1 MSNQLLRLTGCS
13 VLPPREDSEQL
24 ESRNRTADENQD
36 RETKPKMTENRRSSA
51 DRFSILNNFVDFTM
65 HRLSR
70 NEVAV
75 WFVLYRDSRDGIART
90 SQADIARRAGVT
102 DRTVRNMIRRLERRG
117 LLKTVFRGG
126 LNSGPSRYRVI
137 PLDPERMT

>member
-75 WFVLYRDSRDGIART
+75 WFVLYRDSRDRIAR
-90 SQADIARRAGVT
+90 
-102 DRTVRNMIRRLERRG
+102 